1 MFVAKKIYSCE
12 YDWVTL
18 NETLLPEKEDFY
30 NHVNMKDIAN
40 ANYETQKENVK
51 ILIWNIWINIMTI
64 LLLPDV
70 FKNFQNMS
78 WNICTWSCSFSS
90 ASGLALEAV
99 FKKTKVKLEL
109 LTGINLTCCY

>member
-51 ILIWNIWINIMTI
+51 ILIWNI
-64 LLLPDV
+64 
-70 FKNFQNMS
+70 
-78 WNICTWSCSFSS
+78 
-90 ASGLALEAV
+90 
-99 FKKTKVKLEL
+99 
-109 LTGINLTCCY
+109 

>member
-18 NETLLPEKEDFY
+18 NKTLLPEKEDFY

-51 ILIWNIWINIMTI
+51 ILIWNI
-64 LLLPDV
+64 
-70 FKNFQNMS
+70 
-78 WNICTWSCSFSS
+78 
-90 ASGLALEAV
+90 
-99 FKKTKVKLEL
+99 
-109 LTGINLTCCY
+109 

>member
-18 NETLLPEKEDFY
+18 NETLLLEKEDFY

-51 ILIWNIWINIMTI
+51 ILIWNI
-64 LLLPDV
+64 
-70 FKNFQNMS
+70 
-78 WNICTWSCSFSS
+78 
-90 ASGLALEAV
+90 
-99 FKKTKVKLEL
+99 
-109 LTGINLTCCY
+109 